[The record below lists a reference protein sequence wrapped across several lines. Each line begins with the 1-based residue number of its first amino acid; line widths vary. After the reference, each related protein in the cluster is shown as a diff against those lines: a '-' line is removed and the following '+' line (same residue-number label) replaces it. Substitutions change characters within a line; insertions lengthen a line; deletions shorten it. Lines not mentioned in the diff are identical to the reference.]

1 MCHVGSWVALGSIDH
16 WLFLYHTG
24 QDFFSLLKDVFD
36 FNCEILFEILH
47 QAVNTHTLRK
57 DAKCSIPSYTWPK
70 AFQMIRINPV
80 SCVYVAR
87 KTHNF

>member
-24 QDFFSLLKDVFD
+24 QYFFSLLKDVFD
-36 FNCEILFEILH
+36 FNCEILFEIPH
-47 QAVNTHTLRK
+47 QAVNIHTLRK
-57 DAKCSIPSYTWPK
+57 DAKRSVPSYTWPK

-87 KTHNF
+87 KRHNF